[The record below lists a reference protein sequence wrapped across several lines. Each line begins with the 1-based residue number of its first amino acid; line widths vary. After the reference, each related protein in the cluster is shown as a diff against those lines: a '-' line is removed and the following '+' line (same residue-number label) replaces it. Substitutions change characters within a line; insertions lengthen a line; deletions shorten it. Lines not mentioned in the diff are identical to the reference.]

1 MSDMKAYYTSFF
13 ITNIPSFYKLNLYNE
28 INKHQSVFVIF
39 TGDVIQER
47 TKDFFSGQYN
57 FDYVSMSGM
66 TTSQKIRKT
75 INLLRT
81 IQYKELII
89 GGWDS
94 LPLWTAALWSR
105 KSRNAT
111 VIESSDIESDFSG
124 VKGLIKRYY
133 MSRITKVYASGKSQ
147 VSLARKM
154 GFKGGNIIITKGVG
168 VFNYISQPPYKKK
181 DKIKNFLYVGRLAE
195 EKNLKLLIRVFS
207 QIPYLTLNIAGFGYQ
222 EEELKKMA
230 GTNIKFLGSIN
241 NKDLPSVYQSNDVFV
256 LPSRIEPWGLVV
268 EEALNNGLP
277 ILLSNR
283 IGCAEEILIE
293 GTNGLSFEYDSEES
307 LKSAI
312 ERICDSTTYNMMAE
326 HISKMD
332 FSKIEED
339 QVKCYLHE

>member
-1 MSDMKAYYTSFF
+1 MSDMKTYYTSFF

-28 INKHQSVFVIF
+28 INKHQSVFVLF

-47 TKDFFSGQYN
+47 TKDFFSGQYD

-66 TTSQKIRKT
+66 TVFQKLQKT
-75 INLLRT
+75 IKLLRT

-94 LPLWTAALWSR
+94 LPLWVAALWSR
-105 KSRNAT
+105 KSKNAT
-111 VIESSDIESDFSG
+111 VIESSDIESDFTG
-124 VKGLIKRYY
+124 IKGLIKKYY
-133 MSRITKVYASGKSQ
+133 MSRISKVYASGKSQ

-168 VFNYISQPPYKKK
+168 VFNYISQPPYKEK
-181 DKIKNFLYVGRLAE
+181 DKIINFVYVGRLAE
-195 EKNLKLLIRVFS
+195 EKNLKLLIRVFN
-207 QIPYLTLNIAGFGYQ
+207 QIPNLTLNIVGFGYQ
-222 EEELKKMA
+222 EEDLKEMA
-230 GTNIKFLGSIN
+230 GNNIKFLGSIN
-241 NKDLPSVYQSNDVFV
+241 NKELPSVYQSNDVFV
-256 LPSRIEPWGLVV
+256 LPSKIEPWGLVV

-293 GTNGLSFEYDSEES
+293 GINGFCFEYDSEES
-307 LKSAI
+307 LMSAI